1 MKTFLSGTGKH
12 ISIKKTLL
20 TSAFLF
26 LSACSK
32 YEKVADNLDFLKY
45 EYFTCGVVRVADG
58 ESFFCQPPDLDM
70 EKIRLIG
77 ISVPAESEKEAKKY
91 CESILRR
98 GTLVKIE
105 PGKVEKKDIAD
116 IPAYVFVPGGKML
129 NVLLLEKGYA
139 EPVKT
144 EINEKYMSLFAGAE
158 KKETPEEIEV
168 IEEEKQPWLR

>member
-1 MKTFLSGTGKH
+1 MKTFSQVIGKRP
-12 ISIKKTLL
+12 SIIKTLM
-20 TSAFLF
+20 TSALLL
-26 LSACSK
+26 LSACNK
-32 YEKVADNLDFLKY
+32 YEEVANNLDFLKY
-45 EYFTCGVVRVADG
+45 EFFTCDVVRVADG

-77 ISVPAESEKEAKKY
+77 ISVPADSEKEAKKY

-105 PGKVEKKDIAD
+105 PDKEQKKETGDM
-116 IPAYVFVPGGKML
+116 PAYVFVPGGKML

-139 EPVKT
+139 EPVKQ
-144 EINEKYMSLFAGAE
+144 EVNEKYMSLFAGAE
-158 KKETPEEIEV
+158 KKETTEEIEV

>member
-1 MKTFLSGTGKH
+1 MITMLQ
-12 ISIKKTLL
+12 IIKKYLLNKRTLL
-20 TSAFLF
+20 ISAFLF
-26 LSACSK
+26 LSACGK
-32 YEKVADNLDFLKY
+32 YEKAADNLDFLKY

-105 PGKVEKKDIAD
+105 PG
-116 IPAYVFVPGGKML
+116 
-129 NVLLLEKGYA
+129 
-139 EPVKT
+139 
-144 EINEKYMSLFAGAE
+144 
-158 KKETPEEIEV
+158 
-168 IEEEKQPWLR
+168 R